1 MKGKS
6 NSYEEENL
14 KRNAQ
19 LSFTST
25 ERPPVNH
32 EPHVCSAARKI
43 AISAVTALDVA
54 YSTQTVERVFAFENF
69 CKVLNLDH
77 LI

>member
-1 MKGKS
+1 MCGLKGKC
-6 NSYEEENL
+6 NPCEEE
-14 KRNAQ
+14 K

-43 AISAVTALDVA
+43 AISAVAALDVT
-54 YSTQTVERVFAFENF
+54 YSIQTVERVFAFKNF
-69 CKVLNLDH
+69 
-77 LI
+77 